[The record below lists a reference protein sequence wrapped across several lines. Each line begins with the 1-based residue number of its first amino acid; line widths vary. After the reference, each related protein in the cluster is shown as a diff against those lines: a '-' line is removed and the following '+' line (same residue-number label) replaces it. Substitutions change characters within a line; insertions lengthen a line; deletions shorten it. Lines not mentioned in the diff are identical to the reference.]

1 MTYERGMS
9 VAKNRSFVSQEQKS
23 EHYML
28 KSLRVQNFRCFK
40 EIDLPELRRVNVIVG
55 RNATGK
61 TALLEAVRLAVGG
74 TPGVLWALNQTRSA
88 FFGLQ
93 QPLTKEVF
101 EFLWNQYFFDL
112 DGSHPIFTECTDSS
126 GRIATLKLFYDSQKS
141 VTAVPQQPQSQQPQ
155 PPNQPISTIAPL
167 AFERTEFS
175 GKSST
180 LFASVNPQGGLVLD
194 PGPELGMV
202 VEFFP
207 SLLSNNPQ
215 QAAQWFS
222 QLSVQKR
229 EKEIVDAVR
238 DEFEPALENLSVL
251 SLGPVPAIYA
261 SIRYLK
267 ERLPLSLLSAG
278 INKFV
283 GLLSAVLN
291 RGGGVVLIDEIENG
305 IFYQRLPSLW
315 KYVLK
320 FASENDVQI
329 FASTHSLE
337 CVRALGSAMQGHE
350 GDFTLL
356 RSERTNGSSSVTL
369 LQGKLLEAA
378 IEQGVEIR

>member
-1 MTYERGMS
+1 VLCEKSQS
-9 VAKNRSFVSQEQKS
+9 VGLRSRELGY
-23 EHYML
+23 HML

-40 EIDLPELRRVNVIVG
+40 EVDLPDLRRINVIVG
-55 RNATGK
+55 KNATGK
-61 TALLEAVRLAVGG
+61 TALLEAVRLALGG

-88 FFGLQ
+88 FFGVQ
-93 QPLTKEVF
+93 QPLTKEIF
-101 EFLWNQYFFDL
+101 ESVWNQYFFDL
-112 DGSHPIFTECTDSS
+112 DSSHPIFTECADSQ
-126 GRIATLKLFYDSQKS
+126 GRVASLKIFYDSQKS
-141 VTAVPQQPQSQQPQ
+141 VTAVPQQQQQ

-167 AFERTEFS
+167 VFERTEFS
-175 GKSST
+175 GKTST
-180 LFASVNPQGGLVLD
+180 ISASVNPQGGFVFD
-194 PGPELGMV
+194 PGPELGIV

-207 SLLSNNPQ
+207 SMMANNPQ
-215 QAAQWFS
+215 QTAQWFS

-229 EKEIVDAVR
+229 EKGIVDAVR
-238 DEFEPALENLSVL
+238 EEFEPALENLSVL
-251 SLGPVPAIYA
+251 ALNNVPAVYA
-261 SIRYLK
+261 NIRYLK

-283 GLLSAVLN
+283 GLLSAVLI

-320 FASENDVQI
+320 FAIENDVQI

-337 CVRALGSAMQGHE
+337 CVRALGSAMQGRE
-350 GDFTLL
+350 EDFTLL
-356 RSERTNGSSSVTL
+356 RSERTNGSSTISL
-369 LQGKLLEAA
+369 LQGKFLEAA

>member
-1 MTYERGMS
+1 
-9 VAKNRSFVSQEQKS
+9 
-23 EHYML
+23 ML
-28 KSLRVQNFRCFK
+28 KSLRVENFRCFK
-40 EIDLPELRRVNVIVG
+40 EIDLPDLRRINVIVG
-55 RNATGK
+55 KNATGK
-61 TALLEAVRLAVGG
+61 TALLEAVRLALGG

-88 FFGLQ
+88 FFGVQ

-101 EFLWNQYFFDL
+101 ESLWNQYFFDL
-112 DGSHPIFTECTDSS
+112 DGSHPILTECVDTN
-126 GRIATLKLFYDSQKS
+126 GRVASLRVFYDTQKS
-141 VTAVPQQPQSQQPQ
+141 VTAVPQQQPQ

-167 AFERTEFS
+167 AFERIEFS

-180 LFASVNPQGGLVLD
+180 ISASVNAQGGFIFD
-194 PGPELGMV
+194 PGPELGIV

-207 SLLSNNPQ
+207 SMMANNPQ
-215 QAAQWFS
+215 QTAQWFS

-229 EKEIVDAVR
+229 EKGIVDAVR
-238 DEFEPALENLSVL
+238 EEFEPALENLSVL
-251 SLGPVPAIYA
+251 ALNNVPAVYA
-261 SIRYLK
+261 NIRYLK

-283 GLLSAVLN
+283 GLLSAVLI

-320 FASENDVQI
+320 FATENNVQI

-350 GDFTLL
+350 EDFTLL
-356 RSERTNGSSSVTL
+356 RSERTNGSSTISLV
-369 LQGKLLEAA
+369 QGKFLEAA